1 MEMGMTNQ
9 HTLMVEGGLPRT
21 LHGQILLMIFL
32 SCIIRHNSCMAH
44 PPCVC
49 QCVAGGGPLPREEEN
64 TVTSFNATFVVQAR
78 FVEIKASKLVIERA
92 CH

>member
-1 MEMGMTNQ
+1 
-9 HTLMVEGGLPRT
+9 
-21 LHGQILLMIFL
+21 
-32 SCIIRHNSCMAH
+32 MAH